1 MNGISGG
8 LAECSDIGIGS
19 DDEFRFSGAVVEV
32 GCNIDELVADVD
44 DGSGLIVPPK
54 TVSNV
59 PPAAETNVPPS
70 VASSRSFFFKHSANP
85 VSTFKGIQR
94 RVSLVQDGV
103 GLNTK

>member
-1 MNGISGG
+1 MEKSGG
-8 LAECSDIGIGS
+8 LAEGTDVGIGS
-19 DDEFRFSGAVVEV
+19 DDEVSISGAVIEV

-70 VASSRSFFFKHSANP
+70 VASSRSFFCKHSANP